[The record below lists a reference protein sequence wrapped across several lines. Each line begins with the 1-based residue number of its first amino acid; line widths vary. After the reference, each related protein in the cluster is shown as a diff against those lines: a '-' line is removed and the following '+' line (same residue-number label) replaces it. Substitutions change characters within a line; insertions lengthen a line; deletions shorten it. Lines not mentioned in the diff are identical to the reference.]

1 MTMQEVVDYIL
12 TYIEHNS
19 KNKNKNKNKN
29 SETKETRGETF
40 SYGASPEAL
49 ARWAEEDGG

>member
-1 MTMQEVVDYIL
+1 MTMQEVVDFIL

-19 KNKNKNKNKN
+19 KKNKNKNQN

-49 ARWAEEDGG
+49 ARWEEEDGG